1 MFLRFLQLLGFQ
13 FFFRN
18 SLMPHAETNFFC
30 VPLHEFTPAAQ
41 MHDVIWVHW
50 CIGHLMLCF
59 WWLISR
65 HSVDQI
71 KKKYGLPRKEMGA
84 AKMAQSKLQ
93 DNLKK
98 LQGISLKMMEMEDT
112 AKSFSSTAKEHA
124 VEFKKWSSKF

>member
-1 MFLRFLQLLGFQ
+1 MR
-13 FFFRN
+13 
-18 SLMPHAETNFFC
+18 TI
-30 VPLHEFTPAAQ
+30 AA
-41 MHDVIWVHW
+41 
-50 CIGHLMLCF
+50 L
-59 WWLISR
+59 SR
-65 HSVDQI
+65 PDQEEVW
-71 KKKYGLPRKEMGA
+71 EMGA

>member
-1 MFLRFLQLLGFQ
+1 MKRNMRTIAALSRPDQEEVWVCFLIDKLLY
-13 FFFRN
+13 
-18 SLMPHAETNFFC
+18 S
-30 VPLHEFTPAAQ
+30 
-41 MHDVIWVHW
+41 
-50 CIGHLMLCF
+50 
-59 WWLISR
+59 
-65 HSVDQI
+65 
-71 KKKYGLPRKEMGA
+71 LPRKEMGA